1 MIDNLKYQTLQEIA
15 GNIKHKLD
23 NLLTGELS
31 KSDLENLTEASR
43 ELFERLIVLR
53 YKAYDGEVKEQ
64 VVVSAPIAQQQ
75 TPDTESLPEISFRLE
90 ETKAEEPLQIS
101 LIDAIEEVTKTE
113 VNTHVPEET
122 KVVPMITEPSK
133 PAANVMSDVK
143 ESLHEK
149 LSRVVAA
156 SESLAEK
163 MENNPIPDLK
173 RAITLNQRFQFS
185 RELFKGNNQDYEVA
199 IDKLNN
205 TTREDAMQQ
214 LASLRSKYAW
224 SEESTVTTDF
234 VELIERRYM

>member
-15 GNIKHKLD
+15 GNIQRKLD
-23 NLLTGELS
+23 YLLTGELS
-31 KSDLENLTEASR
+31 RKDLENLTDASR
-43 ELFERLIVLR
+43 ELYERLVVLR
-53 YKAYDGEVKEQ
+53 YKAYDDEVKEQ
-64 VVVSAPIAQQQ
+64 VTVAAPVSKEE
-75 TPDTESLPEISFRLE
+75 TPDTQSIPEISFRLE
-90 ETKAEEPLQIS
+90 ESKPEEPLQIS

-113 VNTHVPEET
+113 STPTKDEET
-122 KVVPMITEPSK
+122 IVVPLVNEPTK
-133 PAANVMSDVK
+133 PAAVQNDNK

-156 SESLAEK
+156 SESLADK
-163 MENNPIPDLK
+163 MESNPIPDLK

-214 LASLRSKYAW
+214 IATLRTKYSW
-224 SEESTVTTDF
+224 SEDSSVTSDF

>member
-15 GNIKHKLD
+15 GNIQRKLD
-23 NLLTGELS
+23 YLLTGELS
-31 KSDLENLTEASR
+31 RKDLENLTDASR
-43 ELFERLIVLR
+43 ELYERLVVLR
-53 YKAYDGEVKEQ
+53 YKAYDDEVKEQ
-64 VVVSAPIAQQQ
+64 VTVAAPVSKEE
-75 TPDTESLPEISFRLE
+75 TPDTQTLPEISFRLE
-90 ETKAEEPLQIS
+90 ETKPEEPLQIS

-113 VNTHVPEET
+113 STPTKHEET
-122 KVVPMITEPSK
+122 IVVPLVNEPTK
-133 PAANVMSDVK
+133 PAAVNHDNK

-156 SESLAEK
+156 SESLADK
-163 MENNPIPDLK
+163 MENNPIADLK

-214 LASLRSKYAW
+214 IATLRSKYSW
-224 SEESTVTTDF
+224 SEDSSVTSDF